1 MTNSLWAASLDFL
14 SYKEVRSVR
23 MVSKRFGREISEHI
37 QHLHIFHPSELD
49 VPSARRYSAVR
60 SVNVFCF
67 ISGVGVD
74 STFHLIHPD
83 IFIKAV
89 FFIQAF
95 PSLERAFIGGV
106 VNGKRELYHS
116 YDMEYELYENVCG
129 DDYADCLNVLY
140 SAIESRALSR
150 DVRFQISNLYF
161 PLHFHR
167 HESSRAKLTDFL
179 RSLGASVPDDDWED
193 DLDNLPSDHPYNNWS
208 DVE

>member
-14 SYKEVRSVR
+14 PFREVKSTRL
-23 MVSKRFGREISEHI
+23 VSKRFAHEIPQHV
-37 QHLHIFHPSELD
+37 QHLHVFHKSELD

-60 SVNVFCF
+60 SVNVLCF
-67 ISGVGVD
+67 ISGVGID
-74 STFHLIHPD
+74 PTFHLIHPD
-83 IFIKAV
+83 VFIKAV

-95 PSLERAFIGGV
+95 PSLERTFIGGV

-116 YDMEYELYENVCG
+116 HDMEYELYENCG

-150 DVRFQISNLYF
+150 DIRFQISKLYF

-167 HESSRAKLTDFL
+167 HESSCAKLTEFL

-193 DLDNLPSDHPYNNWS
+193 NLDNLPSDHPYNNRS
-208 DVE
+208 DI